1 MARNKPVRVAAAQF
15 AVGADIA
22 ANLGAVLR
30 VIEAAAGHKPQLL
43 VLPEFINHLSW
54 YDSTEHCY
62 EVSLELDGDF
72 LKQVADAARS
82 AGCYLVANCTL
93 RRDNMTCSASSL
105 LYSPRGELLGVNDK
119 QVLIGHE
126 NNFLQRAGAPGPV
139 VETPFAR
146 LGMYACM
153 DGVVCETPRYL
164 ALRGAQVL
172 CNSVNSFAPDESS
185 LHIPVRAA
193 ENKVFVIA
201 ANKIGPLVPVEMLD
215 QLSAVTGI
223 PKRFLHGAGES
234 QVVDPRGKVLAI
246 ASPDREEVI
255 CADIDPGAADDK
267 FRPDGSDLFGLRRPA
282 LYRPIAQDPATQPP
296 PPAKTCERLPV
307 AMVQLRQRS
316 TAALPPALQYIE
328 QAAGEGAK
336 LVVLPELFC
345 TDPEARPTAAAARQ
359 AQEAVA
365 AIADVC
371 GDAYVAASF
380 PWLGRGAELR
390 HAALLIDR
398 NGVQCAQPQ
407 LHVGE
412 RHSWAAPGDEINTLD
427 LPFAHVG
434 LLTGEDV
441 VYPEA
446 FRLLALEGVDTA
458 LVPYCAQEDWEI
470 TTGLFERAA
479 ENHVNMVAV
488 NGGALPGGTFA
499 ARLHKDFTILTP
511 WETREFDGKLTFP
524 PMTVAKGNEAVTHA
538 EITPA
543 HAANKVVSVG
553 TDLLSGRAWAL
564 ASPLVAE
571 NTP

>member
-1 MARNKPVRVAAAQF
+1 MAAAQF
-15 AVGADIA
+15 AVGSDIA
-22 ANLGAVLR
+22 ANLESALR
-30 VIEAAAGHKPQLL
+30 VIQAAADHEPQLL

-54 YDSTEHCY
+54 YDSAEHCY
-62 EVSLELDGDF
+62 DVSLELDGDF
-72 LKQVADAARS
+72 LKQVAAAARS
-82 AGCYLVANCTL
+82 AGCYLVANCTM
-93 RRDNMTCSASSL
+93 RRENRTCSASSL
-105 LYSPRGELLGVNDK
+105 LYSPQGELLGVNDK

-146 LGMYACM
+146 VGMYACM

-193 ENKVFVIA
+193 ENKVFVVA
-201 ANKIGPLVPVEMLD
+201 ANKIGPLVPADMLD
-215 QLSAVTGI
+215 DLSAMTNI

-234 QVVDPRGKVLAI
+234 QIVDPRGKVLAI

-255 CADIDPGAADDK
+255 FADIDPAAADYK
-267 FRPDGSDLFGLRRPA
+267 LRPDGSDLFKLRRPS
-282 LYRPIAQDPATQPP
+282 LYRPIAQDPSTQPASL
-296 PPAKTCERLPV
+296 AKPCERLPV
-307 AMVQLRQRS
+307 AMVQLPKRS
-316 TAALPPALQYIE
+316 AAALQPALRLIE

-336 LVVLPELFC
+336 LVVLAELFC
-345 TDPEARPTAAAARQ
+345 ADPDARLTAADAHQ
-359 AQEAVA
+359 AQQAVA
-365 AIADVC
+365 AIAQVC
-371 GDAYVAASF
+371 GDAYVAGSF
-380 PWLGRGAELR
+380 PWLGRDAELQ
-390 HAALLIDR
+390 HAALLIGR
-398 NGVQCAQPQ
+398 NGVQCEQPQ

-412 RHSWAAPGDEINTLD
+412 RHSWAAPGDGINTLD

-446 FRLLALEGVDTA
+446 FRLLALEGVDTV
-458 LVPYCAQEDWEI
+458 LVPYAAQEDWEI
-470 TTGLFERAA
+470 TTGLLERAA

-524 PMTVAKGNEAVTHA
+524 PMTVAKEDEAVTHA
-538 EITPA
+538 EVTPA
-543 HAANKVVSVG
+543 YAANKVVSVG
-553 TDLLSGRAWAL
+553 TDLLSGRAWSL

-571 NTP
+571 NTQ

>member
-1 MARNKPVRVAAAQF
+1 MNRGKRVRVAAAQF

-30 VIEAAAGHKPQLL
+30 VSEAAAGHKPQLL

-54 YDSTEHCY
+54 YDSAEHCY

-72 LKQVADAARS
+72 LRQVADAAR
-82 AGCYLVANCTL
+82 AADCYLVANCTL
-93 RRDNMTCSASSL
+93 RREKRTCSATSL
-105 LYSPRGELLGVNDK
+105 LYSPQGELLGINDK

-139 VETPFAR
+139 VETPIAR

-193 ENKVFVIA
+193 ENKVFVVA
-201 ANKIGPLVPVEMLD
+201 ANKIGPLVPAEMLD

-223 PKRFLHGAGES
+223 PERFLHGAGEA
-234 QVVDPRGKVLAI
+234 QVVGPDGKVLAI

-255 CADIDPGAADDK
+255 YADIDPAEADNK
-267 FRPDGSDLFGLRRPA
+267 FRPDGSDLFGLRRPS
-282 LYRPIAQDPATQPP
+282 LYLPIAQDPATQPAA
-296 PPAKTCERLPV
+296 PAKPCERLPV
-307 AMVQLRQRS
+307 AMVQLRERS
-316 TAALPPALQYIE
+316 PAALSPALQYIE
-328 QAAGEGAK
+328 QAVGEGAK

-345 TDPEARPTAAAARQ
+345 TDPEARPTGADARQ
-359 AQEAVA
+359 AQQAVA
-365 AIADVC
+365 AIAEVC
-371 GDAYVAASF
+371 GDAYVAGSF
-380 PWLGRGAELR
+380 PWLGRGAELQ
-390 HAALLIDR
+390 HAALLIGRD
-398 NGVQCAQPQ
+398 GVRCAQPQ

-434 LLTGEDV
+434 MLTGEDV

-470 TTGLFERAA
+470 LTGLFERAA
-479 ENHVNMVAV
+479 ENHINMVAV
-488 NGGALPGGTFA
+488 NGGAIPGGTFA

-524 PMTVAKGNEAVTHA
+524 PMTVAKEDAAVTHA
-538 EITPA
+538 ELTPA

-553 TDLLSGRAWAL
+553 TDLLRGRAWAL
-564 ASPLVAE
+564 ASPLVAG
-571 NTP
+571 NAL

>member
-1 MARNKPVRVAAAQF
+1 MAAAQF
-15 AVGADIA
+15 AVGSDIA
-22 ANLGAVLR
+22 ANLESALR
-30 VIEAAAGHKPQLL
+30 VIQTAAGQKPQLL

-54 YDSTEHCY
+54 YDSAEHCY
-62 EVSLELDGDF
+62 DVSLELDGDF
-72 LKQVADAARS
+72 LKEVAAAARS
-82 AGCYLVANCTL
+82 AGCYLIANCTM
-93 RRDNMTCSASSL
+93 RRENRTCSASSL

-146 LGMYACM
+146 VGMYACM

-193 ENKVFVIA
+193 ENKVFVVA
-201 ANKIGPLVPVEMLD
+201 ANKIGPLVPAEMLD
-215 QLSAVTGI
+215 DLSAMTNI

-234 QVVDPRGKVLAI
+234 QIVDPRGKVLAI
-246 ASPDREEVI
+246 ASPDREEVVF
-255 CADIDPGAADDK
+255 ADIDPSAADDK
-267 FRPDGSDLFGLRRPA
+267 FRPDGSDLYGLRRPS
-282 LYRPIAQDPATQPP
+282 LYSPIAQDPSTQPP

-307 AMVQLRQRS
+307 AMVQPKERS
-316 TAALPPALQYIE
+316 PAALQPALALIR
-328 QAAGEGAK
+328 QAAGDGAK

-345 TDPEARPTAAAARQ
+345 ADPDARLTAADARQ
-359 AQEAVA
+359 AQQAVA
-365 AIADVC
+365 AIAQVC
-371 GDAYVAASF
+371 GDAYVASSF
-380 PWLGRGAELR
+380 PWLGRDGELH

-446 FRLLALEGVDTA
+446 FRLLALEGVDTV
-458 LVPYCAQEDWEI
+458 LVPYAAQEDWEI
-470 TTGLFERAA
+470 TTGLLERAA

-499 ARLHKDFTILTP
+499 TRLHKDFTILTP

-524 PMTVAKGNEAVTHA
+524 PMTVAKEGEAVTHA
-538 EITPA
+538 EVTPA
-543 HAANKVVSVG
+543 YAANKVVSVG
-553 TDLLSGRAWAL
+553 TDLLSGRAWTL
-564 ASPLVAE
+564 AGPLVAE
-571 NTP
+571 NAQ

>member
-1 MARNKPVRVAAAQF
+1 MDKPVRVAAAQF
-15 AVGADIA
+15 AVGSDIA
-22 ANLGAVLR
+22 ANLDSTLR
-30 VIEAAAGHKPQLL
+30 AIRSAADREPQLL

-54 YDSTEHCY
+54 YDSAEHCY
-62 EVSLELDGDF
+62 EVSLEPDGDF
-72 LKQVADAARS
+72 LQQVAAAARS
-82 AGCYLVANCTL
+82 AGCYLVANCTM
-93 RRDNMTCSASSL
+93 RRANRTCSASSL
-105 LYSPRGELLGVNDK
+105 LYSPRGELLGINDK

-146 LGMYACM
+146 VGMYACM

-193 ENKVFVIA
+193 ENKVFVVA
-201 ANKIGPLVPVEMLD
+201 ANKIGPLVPAEMLD
-215 QLSAVTGI
+215 ELSAVTNI
-223 PKRFLHGAGES
+223 PKRFLCGAGES
-234 QVVDPRGKVLAI
+234 QVVDPCGNVLAI

-255 CADIDPGAADDK
+255 FADIDPAAADNK
-267 FRPDGSDLFGLRRPA
+267 RRPDGSDLFGLRRPS
-282 LYRPIAQDPATQPP
+282 LYLPIARDPSTQPP
-296 PPAKTCERLPV
+296 PPAKSCERLPV
-307 AMVQLRQRS
+307 AMVQLPERS
-316 TAALPPALQYIE
+316 PAALRPALQYIK
-328 QAAGEGAK
+328 QAADGGAK
-336 LVVLPELFC
+336 LVVLAELFC
-345 TDPEARPTAAAARQ
+345 ADPERTPTAADARQ
-359 AQEAVA
+359 AQEAVT
-365 AIADVC
+365 AITGVC
-371 GDAYVAASF
+371 GHACVAGSF
-380 PWLGRGAELR
+380 PWLGRDAELQ

-398 NGVQCAQPQ
+398 IGVRCAQPQ

-434 LLTGEDV
+434 LVAGEDA
-441 VYPEA
+441 VYPEV
-446 FRLLALEGVDTA
+446 FRLLALKGVDTVLA
-458 LVPYCAQEDWEI
+458 PYAAQEDWEM
-470 TTGLFERAA
+470 TTGLLERAA
-479 ENHVNMVAV
+479 ENHINMVAV

-524 PMTVAKGNEAVTHA
+524 PLTAAKDGAAVTHA

-543 HAANKVVSVG
+543 YAANKVVSVG

-571 NTP
+571 NAQ